1 MISYRRLS
9 PVSLVDP
16 LLVETGADAA
26 LELPFSK
33 EGDDSSEHG
42 VRFAR
47 VSWARWHTGR
57 EFTRAVLKP
66 QKVFACSVHVVL
78 F

>member
-1 MISYRRLS
+1 MNLCVVAQALERARARMCTSR
-9 PVSLVDP
+9 PH
-16 LLVETGADAA
+16 AA